1 MKDETASNSKKN
13 SEKVN
18 NYNRIN
24 SSTGIRDT
32 NLFSKDFL
40 FFKNDILKDI
50 KDLEIKLENQK
61 KVNAELKNIISSHD
75 LQLIK
80 LNNKIENISNNI
92 NQNKVEADFYKEKLD
107 ILLEFKTKTEDELAS
122 HDCKLKINAEEI
134 RNAINKYD
142 RVIYESLELPGI
154 VGKDGKFRSFRNL
167 LDYVLNQLKALSI
180 FKDKNNSEL
189 QSYRTKLDSTVNS
202 LNYQIASIMGNANT
216 FTTSNIKELEKKCMN
231 EIKSYDDKIMKLRVN
246 NLELIQNFEKEKNQ
260 IFEEWNNIK
269 NMKKEL
275 VELVDS
281 SIKKMNTSNNHM
293 KKTLDN
299 YEKQFNEI
307 KNDISSITEIYN
319 KMKKENLE
327 NFNHNNISKSNIIY
341 NSNFQ
346 RNNNEEKKDLSINKT
361 KSDFFK
367 SNYLLNESHVGT
379 KRIQSAKSDLQ
390 DYIEGNSF
398 YQRLKEKNNSRCKQH
413 ENSEST
419 IKFMMKKYYDEGI
432 GNKKNLSIYG
442 SLENLM
448 NKNNQHVK
456 DKNKANQ
463 TMNSSPKN
471 FNLNDNECK
480 KVEHSSNTNMNYS
493 KNKKFILVKEGEV
506 INNNHNRKNKNKSK
520 ETERRL
526 IIDDK
531 FTESFIDKRKITNL
545 KQLSSI
551 SFLYDDIK
559 NKKFPNIDKIEI
571 SKNDDI
577 VIKAKKIH
585 RMNKNTMDSL
595 KYKEY
600 DVASGINL
608 PNDNKPK
615 THKIGR
621 KMSSPE
627 AIQYHNNNGSEQNIS
642 LNKAMINNIYYENS
656 SGKNK
661 RDEKSKIKRKISD
674 SIKKTIYRLKSEKN
688 K

>member
-1 MKDETASNSKKN
+1 M
-13 SEKVN
+13 
-18 NYNRIN
+18 
-24 SSTGIRDT
+24 
-32 NLFSKDFL
+32 
-40 FFKNDILKDI
+40 
-50 KDLEIKLENQK
+50 
-61 KVNAELKNIISSHD
+61 
-75 LQLIK
+75 
-80 LNNKIENISNNI
+80 
-92 NQNKVEADFYKEKLD
+92 D

-327 NFNHNNISKSNIIY
+327 NFNNNNISKSNIIY

-367 SNYLLNESHVGT
+367 SNYLLNENHVGT

-398 YQRLKEKNNSRCKQH
+398 YQRLKEKNN
-413 ENSEST
+413 
-419 IKFMMKKYYDEGI
+419 I
-432 GNKKNLSIYG
+432 
-442 SLENLM
+442 
-448 NKNNQHVK
+448 
-456 DKNKANQ
+456 
-463 TMNSSPKN
+463 
-471 FNLNDNECK
+471 
-480 KVEHSSNTNMNYS
+480 
-493 KNKKFILVKEGEV
+493 
-506 INNNHNRKNKNKSK
+506 
-520 ETERRL
+520 
-526 IIDDK
+526 
-531 FTESFIDKRKITNL
+531 
-545 KQLSSI
+545 
-551 SFLYDDIK
+551 
-559 NKKFPNIDKIEI
+559 
-571 SKNDDI
+571 
-577 VIKAKKIH
+577 KKI
-585 RMNKNTMDSL
+585 
-595 KYKEY
+595 
-600 DVASGINL
+600 
-608 PNDNKPK
+608 
-615 THKIGR
+615 
-621 KMSSPE
+621 
-627 AIQYHNNNGSEQNIS
+627 
-642 LNKAMINNIYYENS
+642 
-656 SGKNK
+656 
-661 RDEKSKIKRKISD
+661 
-674 SIKKTIYRLKSEKN
+674 
-688 K
+688 

>member
-40 FFKNDILKDI
+40 FFKNDVLKDI

-61 KVNAELKNIISSHD
+61 KINAELKNIISTHD

-307 KNDISSITEIYN
+307 KNDISSITEIYD

-327 NFNHNNISKSNIIY
+327 NFNNNNISKSNIIC

-432 GNKKNLSIYG
+432 SNKKNLSIYG

-471 FNLNDNECK
+471 FNLNYNECK
-480 KVEHSSNTNMNYS
+480 KVDQSSNKNMNYS

-585 RMNKNTMDSL
+585 KMNKNTMDSL

-615 THKIGR
+615 THKIWR
-621 KMSSPE
+621 KMSSPI

>member
-1 MKDETASNSKKN
+1 MRLNLIVKKN

-18 NYNRIN
+18 NS
-24 SSTGIRDT
+24 SSTIRDT

-61 KVNAELKNIISSHD
+61 KINAELKNIISTHD

-307 KNDISSITEIYN
+307 KNDISSITEIYD

-327 NFNHNNISKSNIIY
+327 NFNNNNISKSNIIC

-346 RNNNEEKKDLSINKT
+346 RNNNKEKKDLSINKT

-367 SNYLLNESHVGT
+367 SNYLLNENHIGT

-398 YQRLKEKNNSRCKQH
+398 YQRL
-413 ENSEST
+413 
-419 IKFMMKKYYDEGI
+419 F
-432 GNKKNLSIYG
+432 
-442 SLENLM
+442 
-448 NKNNQHVK
+448 
-456 DKNKANQ
+456 
-463 TMNSSPKN
+463 
-471 FNLNDNECK
+471 
-480 KVEHSSNTNMNYS
+480 
-493 KNKKFILVKEGEV
+493 
-506 INNNHNRKNKNKSK
+506 
-520 ETERRL
+520 
-526 IIDDK
+526 
-531 FTESFIDKRKITNL
+531 
-545 KQLSSI
+545 
-551 SFLYDDIK
+551 
-559 NKKFPNIDKIEI
+559 
-571 SKNDDI
+571 
-577 VIKAKKIH
+577 
-585 RMNKNTMDSL
+585 
-595 KYKEY
+595 
-600 DVASGINL
+600 
-608 PNDNKPK
+608 
-615 THKIGR
+615 
-621 KMSSPE
+621 
-627 AIQYHNNNGSEQNIS
+627 
-642 LNKAMINNIYYENS
+642 
-656 SGKNK
+656 
-661 RDEKSKIKRKISD
+661 
-674 SIKKTIYRLKSEKN
+674 
-688 K
+688 